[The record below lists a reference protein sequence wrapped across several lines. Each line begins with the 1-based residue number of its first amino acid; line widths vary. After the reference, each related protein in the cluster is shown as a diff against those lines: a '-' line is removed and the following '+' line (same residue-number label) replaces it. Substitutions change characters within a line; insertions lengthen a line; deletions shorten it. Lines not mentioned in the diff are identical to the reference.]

1 MYKDFGNEMQI
12 FKNDFESSQ
21 EKLNGSS
28 VVLNKFSLFPTFKS
42 LIYSILK
49 VLSTRPSKAAR
60 YHEPS

>member
-1 MYKDFGNEMQI
+1 MYNDFGIEMKI

-28 VVLNKFSLFPTFKS
+28 VVLNKLSLFPTFKS

-49 VLSTRPSKAAR
+49 VFNT
-60 YHEPS
+60 

>member
-49 VLSTRPSKAAR
+49 VLNT
-60 YHEPS
+60 